1 MDTLYIGGLGFSKIS
16 DWSYC
21 PRYPIKLEPSHIKEN
36 DLVFLNLDEFDNFL
50 NIVLS
55 NPPKAKFILITHN
68 SDKSFTHTHYDKIKQ
83 FTNKVYAI
91 NSLCKHESVI
101 TIPIGFRD
109 MPIYTIPILK
119 GIQRADKKD
128 ILAYMNFSIKTN
140 YNTRSECYDSLSNKY
155 WVTKRDGLSINEFY
169 TDITK
174 SKYVIS
180 PEGTGIDCHRIY
192 ESIYFNAIPILKTSG
207 LDKFYKKLPVLIVD
221 SWEDITE
228 ELLQTTYQA
237 LYNRL
242 LRWKEKNIDWLSPK
256 FWIQ

>member
-1 MDTLYIGGLGFSKIS
+1 MDTLYIGGLGFSEIS

-21 PRYPIKLEPSHIKEN
+21 PRYHIKLEPSHIKEN

-68 SDKSFTHTHYDKIKQ
+68 SDKSFTDIHYEKIKQ

-119 GIQRADKKD
+119 SIQLTDKKD
-128 ILAYMNFSIKTN
+128 ILAYMNFYIKTN
-140 YNTRSECYDSLSNKY
+140 YDIRSECVRLLSDKD
-155 WVTKRDGLSINEFY
+155 WVTKRDGLPIHEFY

-180 PEGTGIDCHRIY
+180 PEGNGIDCHRIY

-207 LDKFYKKLPVLIVD
+207 LDNFYKNLPVLIVS

-228 ELLQTTYQA
+228 ELLHVSYDA

-242 LRWKEKNIDWLSPK
+242 LVLK
-256 FWIQ
+256 FYCQFF